1 MTHPRSSHP
10 SRERAT
16 PHACDRLRGPIRVGP
31 RASDTDTN
39 DRWQAHAMVCRPN
52 ARNFQPPGQGDST
65 ISPVATRNP
74 IFPRFSFFA
83 PPFSSPLLR
92 PAFFSPVRIFARIAI
107 NSDGESREGASS
119 PAHPSREP
127 THPSRSV
134 PFSRASAS
142 RSLLLSPAPSLLFRR
157 CIGRWRR
164 RRRRTP
170 LKRPRLGSRSRRRT
184 STGRGNCSLLQ
195 TYSYLFFLYSLP
207 AMNHERMPAAM
218 CFVISS

>member
-1 MTHPRSSHP
+1 MLGPAPQTPTLMIGGKLGKPTPWCADQTLETSNPQARVTRPFRHQKPYFP
-10 SRERAT
+10 SIFLFCAAV
-16 PHACDRLRGPIRVGP
+16 PAVL
-31 RASDTDTN
+31 
-39 DRWQAHAMVCRPN
+39 
-52 ARNFQPPGQGDST
+52 F
-65 ISPVATRNP
+65 SPAP
-74 IFPRFSFFA
+74 PRF
-83 PPFSSPLLR
+83 L
-92 PAFFSPVRIFARIAI
+92 FSPVRIFARIAI